1 MSRGLL
7 DCSGTLSLMS
17 DEELVGQPQTI
28 ALEWGLA
35 ELNQGKPV
43 EVEFMQ
49 WSEGGNILMSI
60 VIG

>member
-1 MSRGLL
+1 MI
-7 DCSGTLSLMS
+7 MS

-35 ELNQGKPV
+35 ELNQGKPA
-43 EVEFMQ
+43 EVKFMS